1 MATEKTTGKLAYTVA
16 EFCDAVGIRA
26 TKFYELVKTGEIKP
40 RKLGKKTLV
49 TYDEAQ
55 RFIKNLDSMA
65 A

>member
-1 MATEKTTGKLAYTVA
+1 MSYENPNGKLAYTVA

-49 TYDEAQ
+49 TFEEAQ
-55 RFIKNLDSMA
+55 RFIENLDSMA